1 MKLKFLLLSGF
12 LVIAG
17 CATYKQLKPKPE
29 PSPVEQGYL
38 ELKHDQKNFELKKEK
53 RYFIQFP
60 GPQEDHFYLI
70 LNIPNKKKIQT
81 IFTESLIDQKR
92 YGEKIKD
99 ETPFPDSVSAYP
111 IDKKTPMYFWL
122 IDNVPENMV
131 LTLRY
136 RYAPQWRYKF
146 ETHYDA
152 FKATLAKNHVDR
164 GVYSGIGASVK
175 LDGFN
180 FALVIDTVGK
190 HTVDLDKVHKELLA
204 IESIFP
210 VNIINSKDVAYQNYL
225 SLRKDLEDEIAFQTN
240 YKNALEF
247 FYKEVRSR
255 SNPLEF
261 LAKTDDFIGF
271 FSEKDKYPENLRKE
285 AKSVI
290 KNDLDLLPSFYNQR
304 LGAKTDI
311 KPLEEEFFRLSAF
324 GKLGKLYETAGI
336 DKSQDY
342 LDLAQFM
349 TDFQDKSRAA
359 AALTDSLSK
368 LGQFVKNIPAMPGDD
383 AFKTATTKAEAI
395 QAMVPKQ
402 FDARFGKYQ
411 NYQCA
416 VALNQELLKL
426 AASTA
431 TQLDQYRQA
440 AVLVSQVNT
449 LKPSSDY
456 RGMIGILKQ
465 NGAQLGFLLDK
476 YHDLDKMSITKQA
489 SGVRSAL
496 ASSLWAEAEGGLQR
510 LHTDAVFLNPAEVQS
525 VKTGTVLDLED
536 TLYMKVERLTRA
548 KVNKFLEE
556 KVNTLENVDSLYTDS
571 VFLPAYN
578 ISFSSGSKADL
589 VKRKNQLI
597 ADLAK
602 MKDNE
607 FPAKAIKLLYEQ
619 FIRNPEDNGVLKA
632 RAIVV
637 HGNHY
642 KVEDKKGEENEIRI
656 RVAECNPLS
665 AKWITKP
672 KDYRRVFALPVTD
685 NRRGKNKYVF
695 RLNVRIPTEA
705 TFPVYDV
712 NIKLPKD
719 LAQNAASS
727 QWYEEITCNK
737 KQLKNEGRFSIS
749 APSAANDNEC
759 QITPV
764 QMNKD
769 GNNILE
775 VVFMYNGFKVIPVS
789 IMVQKP
795 IIKKN

>member
-1 MKLKFLLLSGF
+1 
-12 LVIAG
+12 
-17 CATYKQLKPKPE
+17 
-29 PSPVEQGYL
+29 
-38 ELKHDQKNFELKKEK
+38 
-53 RYFIQFP
+53 
-60 GPQEDHFYLI
+60 
-70 LNIPNKKKIQT
+70 
-81 IFTESLIDQKR
+81 
-92 YGEKIKD
+92 
-99 ETPFPDSVSAYP
+99 
-111 IDKKTPMYFWL
+111 
-122 IDNVPENMV
+122 
-131 LTLRY
+131 
-136 RYAPQWRYKF
+136 
-146 ETHYDA
+146 
-152 FKATLAKNHVDR
+152 
-164 GVYSGIGASVK
+164 
-175 LDGFN
+175 
-180 FALVIDTVGK
+180 
-190 HTVDLDKVHKELLA
+190 
-204 IESIFP
+204 
-210 VNIINSKDVAYQNYL
+210 
-225 SLRKDLEDEIAFQTN
+225 
-240 YKNALEF
+240 
-247 FYKEVRSR
+247 
-255 SNPLEF
+255 
-261 LAKTDDFIGF
+261 
-271 FSEKDKYPENLRKE
+271 
-285 AKSVI
+285 
-290 KNDLDLLPSFYNQR
+290 
-304 LGAKTDI
+304 
-311 KPLEEEFFRLSAF
+311 
-324 GKLGKLYETAGI
+324 ETAGI

-359 AALTDSLSK
+359 GALTDSLSK

-402 FDARFGKYQ
+402 FDAHSGKYQ

-426 AASTA
+426 AASIA

-449 LKPSSDY
+449 LKPQSDY

-496 ASSLWAEAEGGLQR
+496 ASSSWAEAEGGLQR

-525 VKTGTVLDLED
+525 LKTGTVLDLED